1 MRFWSPPMVVM
12 RAPASTA
19 VRAIPG
25 EVIPMSMEL
34 DARYWSVS
42 GSVRVTSKSTSR
54 LRAAKPPRCM
64 AIQNGHCELTF
75 CGDPMWIVVRWGVG
89 VAAAGTAARTR
100 ASAAARVRARAE
112 DRRRIQH
119 LLDSGARSMDSVAH
133 GVRRPPRRAPSGARG
148 RSPRWRRSDG
158 RRRGRRAQAGQ
169 DLLGVQ
175 AQRAA
180 DLLVAQRAEGEDA
193 DERVQAADLL
203 DDARQLRAH
212 PRRVTEHHVV
222 AGVQLLEGPRAEA
235 AQREAR
241 VVAPALG
248 RD

>member
-42 GSVRVTSKSTSR
+42 GSVRGTSKTPPR
-54 LRAAKPPRCM
+54 VGGVEKGRAGGGGASPRRCM

-89 VAAAGTAARTR
+89 VAAAGTGASAR
-100 ASAAARVRARAE
+100 ASAAARGRARGE

-119 LLDSGARSMDSVAH
+119 VLDSGSRSTDLYLPAA
-133 GVRRPPRRAPSGARG
+133 GDCRGGRDRAPGGARG
-148 RSPRWRRSDG
+148 PPR
-158 RRRGRRAQAGQ
+158 
-169 DLLGVQ
+169 
-175 AQRAA
+175 
-180 DLLVAQRAEGEDA
+180 
-193 DERVQAADLL
+193 
-203 DDARQLRAH
+203 
-212 PRRVTEHHVV
+212 
-222 AGVQLLEGPRAEA
+222 
-235 AQREAR
+235 
-241 VVAPALG
+241 
-248 RD
+248 